1 MHNGSNVFYICCKK
15 KNNNKIEKIMTPT
28 LWKTNG
34 HYTANNNLK
43 TNGIARCVCGESSA
57 KWLKNGKVIIYCPFC
72 AKNN

>member
-1 MHNGSNVFYICCKK
+1 
-15 KNNNKIEKIMTPT
+15 MTPT